1 MGILDVFF
9 TKEERFEEEEIQL
22 EERKFNLNI
31 NMMGVLNLENI
42 LKKLVKNLI

>member
-31 NMMGVLNLENI
+31 NMMGISGIDNDKYTAEV
-42 LKKLVKNLI
+42 

>member
-22 EERKFNLNI
+22 EERKFKGGGN
-31 NMMGVLNLENI
+31 
-42 LKKLVKNLI
+42 